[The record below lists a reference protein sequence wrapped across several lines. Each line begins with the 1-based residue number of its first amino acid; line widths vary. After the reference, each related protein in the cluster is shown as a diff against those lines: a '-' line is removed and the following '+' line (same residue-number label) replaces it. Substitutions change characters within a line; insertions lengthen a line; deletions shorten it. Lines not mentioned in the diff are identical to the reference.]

1 MLVHHSD
8 TPYEQAA
15 SDAARHA
22 RSILGDLIA
31 KGRDS
36 ATNVI
41 EKVIE
46 EVPTDHIVR
55 ASALRFAVAEGQPV
69 IELPAGEAPAEQ
81 LAISRHALQQ
91 VCSKANL
98 PQAFATYLQS
108 ATTGAWGKDLLAHN
122 LQECFRHL
130 GGKYLARS
138 YSGQLRGFLSDSYRR
153 LDSRPLIDAFAKACQ
168 SVGAVPVQGYVTDSK
183 VAIKAMLPTI
193 FEPVPNEVM
202 AFGLCWENS
211 DYGNG
216 PHSLRVFCLRLWCT
230 NYAIADECFR
240 QVHLGKRL
248 AEDVQY
254 SRRTYE
260 LDSRTVASAVQDV
273 VSETLSTKRLD
284 AYCGAIRAAA
294 SEVLDI
300 KSAVARMRSLTK
312 SEAEAVATTCESDDV
327 RMLPAGQT
335 RWRLSNAISWVAGT
349 VEDSERKL
357 ELQKIA
363 GSVLPA
369 FGTERRVLE

>member
-8 TPYEQAA
+8 TPYAEAA

-22 RSILGDLIA
+22 RGILGDLIA

-36 ATNVI
+36 ATSVI
-41 EKVIE
+41 EKISQ

-55 ASALRFAVAEGQPV
+55 ASAVGFDLAEGQPV
-69 IELPAGEAPAEQ
+69 MALPAGDAPAEVLSISKHAMQQ
-81 LAISRHALQQ
+81 LCTR
-91 VCSKANL
+91 ANL

-108 ATTGAWGKDLLAHN
+108 EEAAPWGRELLAHN
-122 LQECFRHL
+122 LRECFTHL
-130 GGKYLARS
+130 PGKYLARS
-138 YSGQLRGFLSDSYRR
+138 YDGQLRGFLSDSYRR
-153 LDSRPLIDAFAKACQ
+153 LDSRPLIEAFAQACQ
-168 SVGAVPVQGYVTDSK
+168 SVGAVPVQGYATDAK

-193 FEPVPNEVM
+193 YEPVPNEVM

-211 DYGNG
+211 DYGHG

-248 AEDVQY
+248 AEDMRY

-260 LDSRTVASAVQDV
+260 LDMRTVASAVQDV
-273 VSETLSTKRLD
+273 VSSTLSADRLA
-284 AYCGAIRAAA
+284 AYCEAIKSAA
-294 SEVLDI
+294 SEVIDI
-300 KSAVARMRSLTK
+300 KSAVTRMRSLTK
-312 SEAEAVATTCESDDV
+312 SESEAVVKTCESDDLRV
-327 RMLPAGQT
+327 LPDGQT

-349 VEDSERKL
+349 VEDAERKL
-357 ELQKIA
+357 ELQKVA
-363 GSVLPA
+363 GAVLPQ
-369 FGTERRVLE
+369 FGTQRRLLE